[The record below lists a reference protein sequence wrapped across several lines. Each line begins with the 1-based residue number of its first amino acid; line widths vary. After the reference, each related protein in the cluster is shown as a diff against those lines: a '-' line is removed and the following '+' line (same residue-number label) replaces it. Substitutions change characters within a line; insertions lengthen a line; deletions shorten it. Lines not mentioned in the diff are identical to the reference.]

1 MLLVIMQCEKK
12 AQNFGISKYI
22 LYMIISLLPQS
33 RRSRGRV
40 HHSGY
45 HGIGL
50 TSHSATDMGYFF
62 RCGIY
67 LYNQPLPFLSY
78 MSNILIHFL
87 HFLVRPLHPHM
98 VCSCRSSTLFS
109 RVFHCKYFILE
120 FDFHLGA

>member
-50 TSHSATDMGYFF
+50 TSHSATDMGRRELFF
-62 RCGIY
+62 VDAEYIVAY
-67 LYNQPLPFLSY
+67 
-78 MSNILIHFL
+78 
-87 HFLVRPLHPHM
+87 
-98 VCSCRSSTLFS
+98 STISL
-109 RVFHCKYFILE
+109 
-120 FDFHLGA
+120 